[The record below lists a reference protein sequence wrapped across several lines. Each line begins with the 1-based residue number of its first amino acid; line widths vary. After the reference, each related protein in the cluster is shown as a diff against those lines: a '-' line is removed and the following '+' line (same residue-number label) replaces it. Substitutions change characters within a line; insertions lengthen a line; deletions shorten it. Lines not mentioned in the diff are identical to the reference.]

1 VVETDALNNFLP
13 AKECAPCLS
22 TAYAGPNNR
31 PIYTCD
37 VCPNEGE
44 LYTPTTIPWSCA
56 CLTANYTSSHG
67 KCLLNTDVNAVRT
80 NYPLENA
87 RTINYDYVETSSDS
101 LGQVTV
107 VISDTYNY
115 LYYDAAVGCQE
126 YGNPQKC
133 QVLANLCV
141 L

>member
-1 VVETDALNNFLP
+1 M
-13 AKECAPCLS
+13 
-22 TAYAGPNNR
+22 
-31 PIYTCD
+31 
-37 VCPNEGE
+37 
-44 LYTPTTIPWSCA
+44 
-56 CLTANYTSSHG
+56 
-67 KCLLNTDVNAVRT
+67 CLLNSDINEVKTT
-80 NYPLENA
+80 YPLENA

-141 L
+141 LQLYNERALVCSLFQNIV